1 MVIEPRSLARRW
13 IAFGSVGAL
22 GFGVQF
28 ATLVLLTGW
37 MEANYLLATAIAVE
51 LAILNNFF
59 WHQRWTWSDRG
70 GGGAGRVVAR
80 LLRYNAGTALTSIG
94 GNLAL
99 MWVFVSWFEIHY
111 AIANV
116 LSVLALSIANFLYCD
131 RLVFSRG
138 PNAPGGTVTS
148 TMGAEGD
155 RGDHFSSG
163 KAARTVAGSIICES
177 TTMPTAAASIGAA
190 TTGCSTAMSAAPP
203 RRIRA

>member
-1 MVIEPRSLARRW
+1 MMIEPRRIVRRW

-37 MEANYLLATAIAVE
+37 LGANYLLATAIAVE
-51 LAILNNFF
+51 LAILHNFI
-59 WHQRWTWSDRG
+59 WHQHWTWSDRG
-70 GGGAGRVVAR
+70 TGGATQLPRR
-80 LLRYNAGTALTSIG
+80 LLRFNTGAAVTSIG

-111 AIANV
+111 MIANIMAV
-116 LSVLALSIANFLYCD
+116 VALSMANFLLCD
-131 RLVFSRG
+131 RLVFRRG
-138 PNAPGGTVTS
+138 
-148 TMGAEGD
+148 
-155 RGDHFSSG
+155 RGHSSSG
-163 KAARTVAGSIICES
+163 KAARIVAGSIICES

-190 TTGCSTAMSAAPP
+190 TNGCSTAMSAAPP